1 MPNTEEN
8 IRIKRTG
15 KKFQFKQVVT
25 DLLINV
31 VCDSIVAA
39 KSYIEKT
46 KYTTFCFGELQMHSI
61 IIPALAKNTD
71 CFILEYPI
79 ERSGKRIILDVSII
93 IADAMWTNEMN
104 IICS

>member
-1 MPNTEEN
+1 MEIRVPNTEEN

-61 IIPALAKNTD
+61 IKKGR
-71 CFILEYPI
+71 
-79 ERSGKRIILDVSII
+79 ERESF
-93 IADAMWTNEMN
+93 WTCRLLLPMQ
-104 IICS
+104 CGQTK